1 MAEQSGFF
9 TWIFTPQE
17 SPSGAL
23 QAAERRHMAVRR
35 NISMTANFILV
46 GFSEH
51 PELQVVLFVLFLGI
65 YSMTL
70 AWNLGLIVLIRMESC
85 LHSPMYFFLGNLSF
99 VDISYTSSIAPKM
112 LCDFFKQQKTISFVG
127 CAAQFF
133 FFIGMGGT
141 ECCLLA
147 AMAYDRYVAISNPLL
162 YTALMSPTICVRMV
176 ITAYTGGFLTGLVQT
191 SSVFQLHFCGP
202 RVIDH
207 FFCDLPPL
215 LVLSC
220 SSTFLSQ
227 VVNFLVVCA
236 VGGTSALVVLVSYG
250 YIIAAV
256 MKIHSTQGRMKAFN
270 TCASH
275 LTMPS
280 SPPSAPGQLA
290 RPVEQLLQEEVKL
303 LQRGTWCGPRIFAS
317 SLATL
322 ASCFQGNHATQLC
335 RVNFMARDTLLLLII
350 IVMLP

>member
-9 TWIFTPQE
+9 TWIFAPQE
-17 SPSGAL
+17 SPFGAL
-23 QAAERRHMAVRR
+23 LAAERRSVAMGR
-35 NISMTANFILV
+35 NISMTTNFILL

-51 PELQVVLFVLFLGI
+51 PELQVFLFVLFLGI

-133 FFIGMGGT
+133 FFIAMGGT

-147 AMAYDRYVAISNPLL
+147 AMAYDRYAAISNPLL
-162 YTALMSPTICVRMV
+162 YTALMSPTICLGMV
-176 ITAYTGGFLTGLVQT
+176 ITAYTGGLLTGLVQT
-191 SSVFQLHFCGP
+191 SSIFQLHFCGP
-202 RVIDH
+202 RVINH

-227 VVNFLVVCA
+227 IVNFLVVCA

-256 MKIHSTQGRMKAFN
+256 MKIHSTQGQMKAFN

-275 LTMPS
+275 LTTVILFYGSGLFSYLHS
-280 SPPSAPGQLA
+280 SAGYSQDQDKVVSMFYGAVIPMLNPIIYSLRNKEIKDALK
-290 RPVEQLLQEEVKL
+290 KL
-303 LQRGTWCGPRIFAS
+303 KDRKKQMS
-317 SLATL
+317 SL
-322 ASCFQGNHATQLC
+322 C
-335 RVNFMARDTLLLLII
+335 LI
-350 IVMLP
+350 VP

>member
-1 MAEQSGFF
+1 MA
-9 TWIFTPQE
+9 
-17 SPSGAL
+17 
-23 QAAERRHMAVRR
+23 MRR
-35 NISMTANFILV
+35 NINMTTDFILL

-51 PELQVVLFVLFLGI
+51 PELQAFFFVLFLGI

-70 AWNLGLIVLIRMESC
+70 AWNLGFVVLIRMESC

-99 VDISYTSSIAPKM
+99 VDISYTSSITPKM

-133 FFIGMGGT
+133 FFISMGGT

-147 AMAYDRYVAISNPLL
+147 AMAYDRYSAIATPLI
-162 YTALMSPTICVRMV
+162 YTALMSPAMCVGMV

-191 SSVFQLHFCGP
+191 SSIFQLHFCGP
-202 RVIDH
+202 RVINH

-227 VVNFLVVCA
+227 VVNILVVCA
-236 VGGTSALVVLVSYG
+236 VGGTSALVVLVSYC

-275 LTMPS
+275 LTTVILFYGSGLFSYLHS
-280 SPPSAPGQLA
+280 STGYSQDQDKVASMLYGAVIPMLNPIIYSLRNKEIKDALKRLKNQKK
-290 RPVEQLLQEEVKL
+290 QM
-303 LQRGTWCGPRIFAS
+303 S
-317 SLATL
+317 SLCL
-322 ASCFQGNHATQLC
+322 
-335 RVNFMARDTLLLLII
+335 RVS
-350 IVMLP
+350 